1 MEIHEIKLEKASD
14 KLFDPFGQLL
24 CEKSYDPDF
33 TGDGMESWALKFSS
47 QQDVELMFNR
57 FHYKAFEFSILER
70 HFHVTQTFLPLGG
83 MPMVMIVSE
92 PTDPQDR
99 SSIPNPEDIR
109 AFYIDGNMGV
119 MLWKATWHALHRFPA
134 RPPYVDVGLIT
145 ETETQQELEIELKV
159 GASPKR
165 TEAIDYA
172 KTSNIG
178 FKVVDPK
185 QYI

>member
-1 MEIHEIKLEKASD
+1 MEVYEITLEKVSD
-14 KLFDPFGQLL
+14 ELFDPFGQLL
-24 CEKSYDPDF
+24 CEKNGDPDF
-33 TGDGMESWALKFSS
+33 TGDGMESWALNFSS
-47 QQDVELMFNR
+47 EQNVELMFNR
-57 FHYKAFEFSILER
+57 FHYKAFEFSMLER

-92 PTDPQDR
+92 PTSPGGQP
-99 SSIPNPEDIR
+99 SIPDPRDIR
-109 AFYIDGNMGV
+109 AFYIDGNIGV
-119 MLWKATWHALHRFPA
+119 MLWKATWHALHRFPV

-145 ETETQQELEIELKV
+145 EMETQHELETELKV
-159 GASPKR
+159 GANPIR

-172 KTSNIG
+172 KISNIG

>member
-1 MEIHEIKLEKASD
+1 MEIYEILLEKVSG

-24 CEKSYDPDF
+24 CEKKDAPDF

-47 QQDVELMFNR
+47 EQNVELMFNR
-57 FHYKAFEFSILER
+57 FHYKAFEFSMLER
-70 HFHVTQTFLPLGG
+70 HFHVTQAFLPLGG

-92 PTDPQDR
+92 PTDPKDR

-109 AFYIDGNMGV
+109 AFYIDGNIGV

-145 ETETQQELEIELKV
+145 EVETQNELETELKV
-159 GASPKR
+159 GANPKR

-172 KTSNIG
+172 KISNIS

>member
-1 MEIHEIKLEKASD
+1 MEICEITLEEVSD
-14 KLFDPFGQLL
+14 ELFNPFGQLL
-24 CEKSYDPDF
+24 CEKNDEPDF
-33 TGDGMESWALKFSS
+33 TGDGMESWALKFCSERN
-47 QQDVELMFNR
+47 VELMFNR
-57 FHYKAFEFSILER
+57 FHYKPFKFSMLER

-109 AFYIDGNMGV
+109 AFYIEGNIGV

-145 ETETQQELEIELKV
+145 ESETQHELETELKV
-159 GASPKR
+159 GVNPKR

-172 KTSNIG
+172 KISNIG

>member
-1 MEIHEIKLEKASD
+1 MEIHEIILEKVSD
-14 KLFDPFGQLL
+14 ELFDPFGQLL
-24 CEKSYDPDF
+24 CEKTDAPDF

-47 QQDVELMFNR
+47 EQNVELMFNR
-57 FHYKAFEFSILER
+57 FHYKAFEFSMLER

-83 MPMVMIVSE
+83 MPMVMIVSK
-92 PTDPQDR
+92 PTDPQDV

-109 AFYIDGNMGV
+109 AFYIDGNIGV

-134 RPPYVDVGLIT
+134 RAPYVDVGLIT
-145 ETETQQELEIELKV
+145 EMETQNELEAELKV
-159 GASPKR
+159 GARLKR
-165 TEAIDYA
+165 TETIDYA
-172 KTSNIG
+172 KISNTG

>member
-1 MEIHEIKLEKASD
+1 MEIYEVILEKVSD
-14 KLFDPFGQLL
+14 ELFDPFGQLL
-24 CEKSYDPDF
+24 CEKNDDPDF

-47 QQDVELMFNR
+47 EQNVELMFNR
-57 FHYKAFEFSILER
+57 FHYKAFEFSMLER

-92 PTDPQDR
+92 STDPKDR
-99 SSIPNPEDIR
+99 SSIPNPENIR
-109 AFYIDGNMGV
+109 AFYIDGNIGV

-145 ETETQQELEIELKV
+145 EVETQNELETELKV
-159 GASPKR
+159 GANPKR
-165 TEAIDYA
+165 MEEIDYA
-172 KTSNIG
+172 KISNIS